1 MDYVDLSY
9 MFGLSTMFF
18 GMMAVFFW
26 RKGERLHLLVALL
39 MLTIALE
46 YIKDFVM
53 LESGLFSR
61 PFYWDVMTAVDMV
74 AVPMYAFVL
83 TELVTPGRLTR
94 ASMIR
99 QEIPFVIL
107 PAAYII
113 THWQW
118 LFWALV
124 GWAAV
129 YGTFYLVWT
138 AVNIPRYNRHLKERF
153 SYTENVNLN
162 WLRVILYTFYV
173 ILGLWIL
180 DCLFIHIDIEFV
192 YMSCNLVLWMVI
204 SFFLFRHQS
213 VIGELTDATSTQH
226 QAVADSKDDNSLS
239 ARIEALFVNQRV
251 YLNPN
256 LKLSD
261 VAQAVGSNRT
271 YVSNFFN
278 RDAYATFY
286 DFVNAYRVDHACRL
300 LAETTLPVSAI
311 AEQSGYNSAS
321 VFIRAFSKIKG
332 CTPSAFRSHQQS
344 LDK

>member
-39 MLTIALE
+39 MLTIAVE

-94 ASMIR
+94 ASIIR
-99 QEIPFVIL
+99 QEIPIVVL

-124 GWAAV
+124 GWSAV

-162 WLRVILYTFYV
+162 WLRTILYTFYI
-173 ILGLWIL
+173 ILGLWIV
-180 DCLFIHIDIEFV
+180 DCLFIHVDIEII
-192 YMSCNLVLWMVI
+192 YMSCNLVLWIVI
-204 SFFLFRHQS
+204 AFFLFRHQS
-213 VIGELTDATSTQH
+213 VIGELIDTAAPASPAT
-226 QAVADSKDDNSLS
+226 ADFKDDKSLS
-239 ARIEALFVNQRV
+239 ARIEALFVNEKV

-261 VAQAVGSNRT
+261 LAQAVGSNRT
-271 YVSNFFN
+271 YVTTSLT
-278 RDAYATFY
+278 ATPTQRSMILSMHI
-286 DFVNAYRVDHACRL
+286 AS
-300 LAETTLPVSAI
+300 TTPAV
-311 AEQSGYNSAS
+311 
-321 VFIRAFSKIKG
+321 
-332 CTPSAFRSHQQS
+332 C
-344 LDK
+344 

>member
-9 MFGLSTMFF
+9 IFGLSTMFF
-18 GMMAVFFW
+18 GMMAVFFR

-39 MLTIALE
+39 MLTIAVE

-53 LESGLFSR
+53 LEAGLFSK
-61 PFYWDVMTAVDMV
+61 PFYREVMTAVDMV

-83 TELVTPGRLTR
+83 IELVTPGRLTR

-99 QEIPFVIL
+99 QEIPFVVL

-113 THWQW
+113 TRWQW

-124 GWAAV
+124 GWSAV

-173 ILGLWIL
+173 ILGLWIV
-180 DCLFIHIDIEFV
+180 DCLFIHVDIEMI
-192 YMSCNLVLWMVI
+192 YMSCNLVLWIVI
-204 SFFLFRHQS
+204 AFFLFRHQS
-213 VIGELTDATSTQH
+213 VIGELTDTAVPASPAT
-226 QAVADSKDDNSLS
+226 ADFKDDKSLS
-239 ARIEALFVNQRV
+239 ARIEALFVNEKV

-278 RDAYATFY
+278 RDADATFY

-332 CTPSAFRSHQQS
+332 CTPSAFRSQMQTA
-344 LDK
+344 DK